1 MKNDMKA
8 AVSPMEMDVR
18 IFPYRGDGPVAA
30 IASVTLNG
38 CFAVRDVRIMEGK
51 NGLFVSMPSRK
62 VKGEYR
68 DICYPCTKDF
78 KQQFDQK
85 VLEAYEQ
92 AQVQEAQKA
101 PNPEGHEE
109 HGPPMA
115 MEGGNVHETSNDPL
129 RPGSDT
135 DNGALP
141 RSTGSGSWECGY
153 CSSGM
158 LPYFYQPQRGRH
170 RTEKNL

>member
-8 AVSPMEMDVR
+8 TVSPMEMDVR

-30 IASVTLNG
+30 TASVTLNG

-51 NGLFVSMPSRK
+51 NGLFVSMPRRK

-68 DICYPCTKDF
+68 DVCYPCTKDF

-92 AQVQEAQKA
+92 SQVQEAQKSPA
-101 PNPEGHEE
+101 PKEGQEE
-109 HGPPMA
+109 NGPTMA
-115 MEGGNVHETSNDPL
+115 M
-129 RPGSDT
+129 
-135 DNGALP
+135 
-141 RSTGSGSWECGY
+141 
-153 CSSGM
+153 
-158 LPYFYQPQRGRH
+158 
-170 RTEKNL
+170 